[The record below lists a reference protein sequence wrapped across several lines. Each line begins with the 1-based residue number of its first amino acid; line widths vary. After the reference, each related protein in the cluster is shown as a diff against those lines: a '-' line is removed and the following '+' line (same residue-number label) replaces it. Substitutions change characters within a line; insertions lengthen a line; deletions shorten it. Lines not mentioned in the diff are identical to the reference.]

1 MKTSSTLNALVA
13 ILLPA
18 GLLAQPTFNTGNMP
32 IIGDVTPIV
41 NCSDAISE
49 ATMDGQSGAN
59 MTWDFSGLTTDFMSS
74 FSFMDPANTP
84 WAAEFTGA
92 TIAGVDSETNAHT
105 YYNMNGTTLENMGY
119 RLVTGTN
126 DTLTLDYTD
135 SEQII
140 DVPFTYMDNAT
151 DGFSGAGTAAGFAV
165 TLDGSI
171 TYTADGH
178 GTLIL
183 PNATYTNVIR
193 YRMDRT
199 ETTYFAGNPTGT
211 VTKDQW
217 IWMSSDY
224 RFWLLLMEKVD
235 DGVGVDD
242 IVWYQSSPSAAV
254 TGVREVSEVDF
265 SVQPNPAVANGSIRI
280 IMDEAVSGYELI
292 DAFGKLVRS
301 YDNTTNELSLSG
313 ITTGVYLL
321 RPVNRDGIPVRGK
334 RLVVH

>member
-1 MKTSSTLNALVA
+1 MKTSFTLKVLVA
-13 ILLPA
+13 LMLPA
-18 GLLAQPTFNTGNMP
+18 GLLAQPTYNTGNMP
-32 IIGDVTPIV
+32 LIGDVTPII

-49 ATMDGQSGAN
+49 ATMDAQAGAN
-59 MTWDFSGLTTDFMSS
+59 MTWDFSGLTTDFTSS
-74 FSFMDPANTP
+74 FTFVDPSTTP
-84 WAAEFTGA
+84 WAADFTAA
-92 TIAGVDSETNAHT
+92 TIAGIDSETDAHSF
-105 YYNMNGTTLENMGY
+105 YDMNGTTLENMGY
-119 RLVTGTN
+119 RLVIGPG
-126 DTLTLDYTD
+126 DTLVQDYTNT
-135 SEQII
+135 EQII
-140 DVPFTYMDNAT
+140 DLPFTYLDNAT
-151 DGFSGAGTAAGFAV
+151 DAFSGVGFAAGFGI

-211 VTKDQW
+211 VVKDQW

-242 IVWYQSSPSAAV
+242 IVWYQSSPAAAV
-254 TGVREVSEVDF
+254 TGVNEVEEVDF
-265 SVQPNPAVANGSIRI
+265 SMQPNPVAMNGTVRISIGN
-280 IMDEAVSGYELI
+280 DVSGYQLCDALGRLI
-292 DAFGKLVRS
+292 RT
-301 YDNTTNELSLSG
+301 YDGTATELSLSG

-334 RLVVH
+334 RLVVR